1 MQILKFTSIS
11 NISDSKAT
19 NLLPLAHEYEIE
31 QLKNLCILELE
42 KFANARLEHVT
53 LAIRYSLDDL
63 LTKAIKSCAMKLSL
77 TDIDSQRLQ
86 AENHEIDDSIVLQ
99 ILRWVENV
107 GLAIGKW

>member
-1 MQILKFTSIS
+1 MTKNKTKIS
-11 NISDSKAT
+11 HISDPKPT
-19 NLLPLAHEYEIE
+19 NLLPMAHEYEIE

-99 ILRWVENV
+99 ILR
-107 GLAIGKW
+107 